1 MAKQK
6 KGFKKPGTTR
16 QDKTRVSSA
25 NVKTAKS
32 SSVKSSTVSSDD
44 FAFGKI
50 NYMIMLGG
58 LFLIVVGYALM
69 AGGKSSTPQEFN
81 PEIFS
86 FQRITVAP
94 LLVLA
99 GLCVQ
104 VWAIVKKAD

>member
-6 KGFKKPGTTR
+6 KGFQKPGSAR
-16 QDKTRVSSA
+16 QDKTKVSS
-25 NVKTAKS
+25 VGKPQKV
-32 SSVKSSTVSSDD
+32 SSVKSTTVNSDD

-50 NYMIMLGG
+50 NYIIMLGG
-58 LFLIVVGYALM
+58 LLLIIIGYVLM

-86 FQRITVAP
+86 FRRITLAP